1 MTEVRILEQVV
12 LVTVHVRE
20 HLEDC
25 VTVEANMHSVDH
37 IGEITK
43 GHIPESPK
51 IELLEC

>member
-1 MTEVRILEQVV
+1 MAEVRILEQVV
-12 LVTVHVRE
+12 LVTIHVRE

-25 VTVEANMHSVDH
+25 IAVKAKMHSVNH

-43 GHIPESPK
+43 GHIPESSK